1 MSRRPNGRRLICVY
15 GRLSSEMYV
24 AAAGACAREERS
36 PLAPMRPAAA
46 HRRRGMM
53 YGPHLFTVGGD
64 PKPWGNQSGRADER
78 DRAPGVDMRVLIG
91 ETTMEVSDEQAEVLL
106 VFVNLSLLL
115 LASYAQPRAGE
126 PDAAT

>member
-1 MSRRPNGRRLICVY
+1 
-15 GRLSSEMYV
+15 
-24 AAAGACAREERS
+24 
-36 PLAPMRPAAA
+36 
-46 HRRRGMM
+46 
-53 YGPHLFTVGGD
+53 
-64 PKPWGNQSGRADER
+64 
-78 DRAPGVDMRVLIG
+78 MRVLIG